1 MYLYPSEGW
10 LNEYTRLLDESDA
23 LDDLSSGVGLDFAG
37 SIRLAIEELPLAETT
52 VGDLPDRALEGVPEE
67 VARDLADLPLAEL
80 PETVDG
86 QAREGLPEEVR
97 DLLAQIETNVVDDA
111 LHVLLEIDG
120 GDRADA
126 EVLEDPGCRD
136 PDLTV
141 RGSYR
146 TWRDIVDGR
155 PSASALLTGDLRV
168 EGNQLEWLQYVTM
181 FQLLG
186 DVASEVETTHLFEA
200 EPQSASSVLV
210 DEAVRHPASIHRV
223 VHRQAVRT
231 FGFL

>member
-1 MYLYPSEGW
+1 MHLYPSEGW
-10 LNEYTRLLDESDA
+10 LDEYTRLLDESDA

-37 SIRLAIEELPLAETT
+37 SVHLAIEELPLAETT
-52 VGDLPDRALEGVPEE
+52 VGDLPEGALEGVPDG
-67 VARDLADLPLAEL
+67 VARGLADLPLAEL
-80 PETVDG
+80 PETVDER
-86 QAREGLPEEVR
+86 AREGLPEEVR
-97 DLLAQIETNVVDDA
+97 DLLAQIETNVVDGA

-120 GDRADA
+120 GDCADA

-136 PDLTV
+136 PDFTV

-146 TWRDIVDGR
+146 TWREVVDGR

-186 DVASEVETTHLFEA
+186 DVASEVETTHLFET
-200 EPQSASSVLV
+200 EPQSTGSVLV
-210 DEAVRHPASIHRV
+210 DEAVRPPAAIHRV

-231 FGFL
+231 LSFL

>member
-1 MYLYPSEGW
+1 MHLYPSEEW
-10 LNEYTRLLDESDA
+10 LDEYTRLLDESDA

-67 VARDLADLPLAEL
+67 VARGLADLPLTEL

-86 QAREGLPEEVR
+86 HAREGLPEEVR
-97 DLLAQIETNVVDDA
+97 DLLAQIETNVVDGA

-120 GDRADA
+120 GDCADA
-126 EVLEDPGCRD
+126 EVFEHPGRRD
-136 PDLTV
+136 PDFTV
-141 RGSYR
+141 RGSYG
-146 TWRDIVDGR
+146 TWREVVDGR

-168 EGNQLEWLQYVTM
+168 EGNQLRGLQYVTM

-186 DVASEVETTHLFEA
+186 DVASEVETTHLFET